1 MRRRHSARRG
11 DGNFIFIIFR
21 ARPRARERAS
31 EARVIRIRNR
41 GSLTRASAIRV
52 SSIVVIVVRL
62 EIFALSKSARFFFGY
77 WSDRA
82 GRAL

>member
-1 MRRRHSARRG
+1 MEILFLLFSEPVPARAPSRRADAARV
-11 DGNFIFIIFR
+11 N
-21 ARPRARERAS
+21 ERAKPES
-31 EARVIRIRNR
+31 SGSVNGDPSLAR
-41 GSLTRASAIRV
+41 AHRV

>member
-1 MRRRHSARRG
+1 MRRHRG
-11 DGNFIFIIFR
+11 AAWGWKFYFYYFQSPS
-21 ARPRARERAS
+21 PRA
-31 EARVIRIRNR
+31 ARVNERSQNHPDP
-41 GSLTRASAIRV
+41 SLARAHRV